1 MKARDMAR
9 LMRKCHVSV
18 LMRADVCAFFWGGR
32 GVRRWSGRMLLWA
45 LMSSRY
51 KRLNHT
57 HIHLYIHT
65 YVCTCV
71 RCDVVVNVQLPERA
85 PKHTMIKRHQ
95 EFILLLQAQADSI
108 DPMTGL

>member
-1 MKARDMAR
+1 MCFFLGGKGGEAVEWKDAA
-9 LMRKCHVSV
+9 VGF
-18 LMRADVCAFFWGGR
+18 DVIT
-32 GVRRWSGRMLLWA
+32 LQ
-45 LMSSRY
+45 
-51 KRLNHT
+51 KTQPHT